1 MECDNE
7 KCRSPHESISDLD
20 KKIIFL
26 QNYIRKVQDKCIVI
40 TNNDLLIK
48 HNLEIAAATINLNF
62 VIDIIESNSMDYDI
76 PQETVNRFTDTSI
89 SHINQR
95 WCKHLDGLT

>member
-7 KCRSPHESISDLD
+7 KCRSPHESTSDLD

-62 VIDIIESNSMDYDI
+62 LLISLNR
-76 PQETVNRFTDTSI
+76 TVWIMIFLR
-89 SHINQR
+89 
-95 WCKHLDGLT
+95 KL